1 MTNTRSKFSE
11 AAYFLMQMKATPN
24 DKDVFQHNLSAFLS
38 AFRSITLFMQ
48 KEYARTPNFAT
59 WYAQQ
64 QATMK
69 ADTILSFFNSQRVLT
84 IHEKPVATR
93 PQYQYYTPSIDLS
106 KLVPGERL
114 TFTLTTNVDESGRP
128 AINISDVTDRSLAIA
143 SEASAM
149 TEWLFDDLSQQDNP
163 DNNDV
168 LTLCQVQLDKI
179 EARVSDCEQAFPTPQ

>member
-1 MTNTRSKFSE
+1 
-11 AAYFLMQMKATPN
+11 
-24 DKDVFQHNLSAFLS
+24 
-38 AFRSITLFMQ
+38 MQ
-48 KEYARTPNFAT
+48 KEYAHIPNFAA
-59 WYAQQ
+59 WYALQ

-69 ADTILSFFNSQRVLT
+69 ADTILSFFNSQRVWT

-179 EARVSDCEQAFPTPQ
+179 EARVSYCEQTFPTPQ